1 MEQLR
6 FEVGFP
12 LVRSDTI
19 VAFIRPE
26 IDKLL
31 PMFNL
36 SSRHVSIGP
45 LKQKEKAVGSSIFY
59 SISPSVFASQ
69 DAKSNKTRGAVVC
82 RIKDQTNVT
91 FIEFPA
97 DRAAF
102 YSSIGTATKVG
113 ASSQCLRINLPASP
127 NLSVIA
133 DAICADIDAFLRAFP
148 SDIACCGQYRKCS
161 EIGHCINDNQ
171 DLAIGCY
178 YKKNL
183 MAGRN
188 FYSSSEGEARND

>member
-6 FEVGFP
+6 FEDCCPV
-12 LVRSDTI
+12 VRSDAI
-19 VAFIRPE
+19 FAFVRPL

-31 PMFNL
+31 PLFNL
-36 SSRHVSIGP
+36 SPRHVSIAP
-45 LKQKEKAVGSSIFY
+45 LKQKDKVVGSSLSY
-59 SISPSVFASQ
+59 SISPSVFAAQ

-91 FIEFPA
+91 YIEFPA

-113 ASSQCLRINLPASP
+113 AASQCLRINLPANP
-127 NLSVIA
+127 NLGVIA

-148 SDIACCGQYRKCS
+148 SDIACCGQYQKCS
-161 EIGHCINDNQ
+161 EIGHCIQANQ

-188 FYSSSEGEARND
+188 FYSSSEGETRND

>member
-6 FEVGFP
+6 FEDCCPV
-12 LVRSDTI
+12 VRSDAI
-19 VAFIRPE
+19 FAFVRPL

-31 PMFNL
+31 PLFNL
-36 SSRHVSIGP
+36 SPRHVSIAP
-45 LKQKEKAVGSSIFY
+45 LKPKGSSLSY
-59 SISPSVFASQ
+59 SISPSIFAAQ

-82 RIKDQTNVT
+82 RIIDQTKVT
-91 FIEFPA
+91 YIEFPA

-102 YSSIGTATKVG
+102 YSSIGTTTKVG
-113 ASSQCLRINLPASP
+113 ATPQYLRINLPANP

-148 SDIACCGQYRKCS
+148 SDIACCGQYQKCS
-161 EIGHCINDNQ
+161 EIGHCIQANQ